1 MLRSTQIGFSK
12 AIFAIFLQ
20 LTSAMSFS
28 NQYSFVAIIIDD
40 IGHNKKNGQRAININ
55 APLTLSVIPGA
66 RHADILARN
75 ANASGKEVM
84 IHLPME
90 PTMQVPL
97 GNLAL
102 TSDLSEAGI
111 NMIVEEAIKL
121 VPFAKGINN
130 HMGSALTQQP
140 KAMSWLMRS
149 VKRHN
154 LFFIDSRTTH
164 KSIAS
169 KIAVQHDIR
178 SASRDIFLDN
188 KKSTQAINIEFGR
201 LLALAKR
208 QKTAIAI
215 GHPHPSTLQ
224 YLEHT
229 IPMLEN
235 RGIKVISITKIIE
248 IRLVEQGL
256 ATEYTANRLSKNS
269 HSN

>member
-1 MLRSTQIGFSK
+1 MLKSLHISFSK
-12 AIFAIFLQ
+12 AVVAIVLQ
-20 LTSAMSFS
+20 LAPTISFADP
-28 NQYSFVAIIIDD
+28 YSFVAIIIDD
-40 IGHNKKNGQRAININ
+40 IGHNKKTGQRAININ
-55 APLTLSVIPGA
+55 APLTLSVIPGTH
-66 RHADILARN
+66 HADILARN
-75 ANASGKEVM
+75 ATASGKEVM

-90 PTMQVPL
+90 PTMQLPL

-111 NMIVEEAIKL
+111 NMIVEDAIKL

-169 KIAVQHDIR
+169 KIAVQHNIR
-178 SASRDIFLDN
+178 SANRDIFLDN
-188 KKSTQAINIEFGR
+188 EKSTHAINKEFGR

-208 QKTAIAI
+208 QNTAIGIA
-215 GHPHPSTLQ
+215 HPHPATLQ

-229 IPMLEN
+229 IPMLKSK
-235 RGIKVISITKIIE
+235 GIKVISITEVIE
-248 IRLVEQGL
+248 IRRSEQRL
-256 ATEYTANRLSKNS
+256 AIK
-269 HSN
+269 